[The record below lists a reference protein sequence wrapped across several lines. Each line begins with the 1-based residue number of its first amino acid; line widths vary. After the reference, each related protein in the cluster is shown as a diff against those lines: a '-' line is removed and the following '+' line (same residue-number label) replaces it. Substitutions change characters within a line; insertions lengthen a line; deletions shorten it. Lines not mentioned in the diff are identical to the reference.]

1 SHICGNKELL
11 LQISQKALDLE
22 MDGLMIE
29 THINPEIALT
39 DAKQQITPAELKDLI
54 SKLVIRNKSGNIEFE
69 NKLEELRAKI
79 DEVDYELINILAKRL
94 ELVKQIGEYKR
105 NSNITILQLK
115 RWRNVIQDRLKK
127 GVEKGLSKNFLI
139 DLFELVH
146 EESIRLQNEIMNK

>member
-1 SHICGNKELL
+1 
-11 LQISQKALDLE
+11 
-22 MDGLMIE
+22 
-29 THINPEIALT
+29 
-39 DAKQQITPAELKDLI
+39 
-54 SKLVIRNKSGNIEFE
+54 
-69 NKLEELRAKI
+69 
-79 DEVDYELINILAKRL
+79 
-94 ELVKQIGEYKR
+94 KR